1 MEGATRSR
9 ETRRS
14 TTTWNIGPAF
24 GLDGFQCSGSQQDFG
39 TRDPPHAHALPQQ
52 EAGTA
57 KSFWKV
63 GDEDATR
70 KENVTAPSLV
80 MNPSLKLE
88 TNDHDAVA
96 EEYMGRRIE
105 DEDGVDVTM
114 TTSRMTI
121 NAGSAS

>member
-1 MEGATRSR
+1 MK
-9 ETRRS
+9 
-14 TTTWNIGPAF
+14 I
-24 GLDGFQCSGSQQDFG
+24 
-39 TRDPPHAHALPQQ
+39 
-52 EAGTA
+52 
-57 KSFWKV
+57 
-63 GDEDATR
+63 ATR